1 MTIVDRLHFN
11 TGDKM
16 IKKESKFTL
25 HGRYNHETLKPY
37 VEIKKD
43 GEHYCYSPYSIWKN
57 VAERSVK

>member
-1 MTIVDRLHFN
+1 
-11 TGDKM
+11 M

-57 VAERSVK
+57 VAERSVKW